1 MAKCSNP
8 LDLLLLLLSP
18 LEQVERLAGWLR
30 WTRWWRRLVV
40 QQTVGGGIVVVVVD
54 VDVVAGG
61 VAVEEIVGWAGDS
74 FCPSQVGQEAPGEG
88 DTELQTGV
96 CQNHILSPLP
106 QLPKGETHVFADHTP
121 TSQWKPLHVLVFG

>member
-40 QQTVGGGIVVVVVD
+40 QQTVVGGGIVVVV
-54 VDVVAGG
+54 DVVAGG
-61 VAVEEIVGWAGDS
+61 VVVEEIVGWAGDS

-88 DTELQTGV
+88 G
-96 CQNHILSPLP
+96 CQSAPDRR
-106 QLPKGETHVFADHTP
+106 LPKPYSFSPSAVA
-121 TSQWKPLHVLVFG
+121 KR